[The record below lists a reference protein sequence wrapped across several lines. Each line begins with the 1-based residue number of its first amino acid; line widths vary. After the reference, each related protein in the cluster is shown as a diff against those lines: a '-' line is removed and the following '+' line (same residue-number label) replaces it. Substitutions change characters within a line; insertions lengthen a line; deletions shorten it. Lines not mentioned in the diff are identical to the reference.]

1 MHLHA
6 ARLVPAPH
14 FGEEEENPLDVDS
27 TTVREG
33 LHAEECKFGMGGF
46 YLMVALGCGATQL
59 TLGVNHA
66 KIDLVAFEFRQL
78 PDIFNT
84 LYELVRFT
92 SRFRA

>member
-59 TLGVNHA
+59 TLGVG
-66 KIDLVAFEFRQL
+66 KVARL
-78 PDIFNT
+78 
-84 LYELVRFT
+84 L
-92 SRFRA
+92 SRLAACTVTERIRVYGLAVANKNGV